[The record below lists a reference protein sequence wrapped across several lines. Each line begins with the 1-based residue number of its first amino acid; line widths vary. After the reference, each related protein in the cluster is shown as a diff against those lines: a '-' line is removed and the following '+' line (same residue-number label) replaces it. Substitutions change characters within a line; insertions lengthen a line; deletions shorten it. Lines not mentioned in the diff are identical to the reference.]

1 MARQY
6 FEAIEWHHSTRCLPC
21 EPMAAKP
28 HKVNGLVP
36 VCCSLMLLP
45 VATHGIVLVS
55 SPTEMLDAHFVLP
68 TYTSIPCKRSGQQS
82 ARFESWTDV
91 TSHMPLRDTIHHAPA
106 SLLVLVHV
114 PGQVRCGDPVRAF
127 FALSTDN
134 EELCNAVITLYGM
147 TDSDDSLIS
156 AQTQRGSTTAS
167 Y

>member
-6 FEAIEWHHSTRCLPC
+6 CEAIEWHHSTRCLPC
-21 EPMAAKP
+21 EPMTAKP
-28 HKVNGLVP
+28 HKVKELVP

-45 VATHGIVLVS
+45 VPTHGIVLVS
-55 SPTEMLDAHFVLP
+55 PPPTEMLDAHFVSP

-114 PGQVRCGDPVRAF
+114 PGQVSCGDPVRAF
-127 FALSTDN
+127 SAVAPHPV
-134 EELCNAVITLYGM
+134 ELCDAVITLYG
-147 TDSDDSLIS
+147 IS
-156 AQTQRGSTTAS
+156 AGTPPRGRSA
-167 Y
+167 

>member
-1 MARQY
+1 
-6 FEAIEWHHSTRCLPC
+6 
-21 EPMAAKP
+21 
-28 HKVNGLVP
+28 
-36 VCCSLMLLP
+36 MLLP

-114 PGQVRCGDPVRAF
+114 PGAGDQVSCGDPVRAF
-127 FALSTDN
+127 SAVALPKV
-134 EELCNAVITLYGM
+134 ELCDAVITLYGIVI
-147 TDSDDSLIS
+147 D
-156 AQTQRGSTTAS
+156 AAATTFKGFEIEKPRAA
-167 Y
+167 